1 MTNAELIKKYMNK
14 YACTEAEARSMIEWD
29 EDETMETEETKRQAE
44 NFKKFSR
51 SHHDAHTFVKR
62 ERKPREIK
70 LNPTKVDVI
79 AGLAEKLTEMGMQDV
94 EITNVQKYITFTC
107 GDEKFELNLV
117 RKNLNL
123 AKKKG
128 GAK

>member
-1 MTNAELIKKYMNK
+1 MTRAELIKKYMNK

-29 EDETMETEETKRQAE
+29 EDEKMETEETKQAAE

-62 ERKPREIK
+62 EQKPREVK

-79 AGLAEKLTEMGMQDV
+79 AGIAEKLKEMGMQNV
-94 EITNVQKYITFTC
+94 EITNVQKYITFDC
-107 GDEKFELNLV
+107 GEEKFEVNLV

-128 GAK
+128 GKK